1 MNPETAFVAV
11 IDHAPLL
18 TADAC
23 FVLCGE
29 DGLPR
34 AQVGAQIMVANGA
47 GVLVLSGGVHEPPH
61 ILGAKHLHGEV
72 FGLGVAPDR
81 VKTEEASTN
90 TREQAVACIA
100 MAKREGWKRILI
112 VASPYHVYR
121 AYLTFLRVILDKG
134 LGSEIQMIP
143 VGASH
148 TFWHEAPSGTDTT
161 RLELLA
167 REFAKIEEY
176 ADHVATYAEALDYVK
191 AWEGR

>member
-11 IDHAPLL
+11 IDNQPLL
-18 TADAC
+18 TSNAAIA
-23 FVLCGE
+23 LCGE
-29 DGLPR
+29 DGLHR
-34 AQVGAQIMVANGA
+34 AVLGA
-47 GVLVLSGGVHEPPH
+47 GIMTSGHALTLVLSGGRHEPPT
-61 ILGAKHLHGEV
+61 ILGAKYLHGEV
-72 FGLGVAPDR
+72 FALGVAPDR

-90 TREQAVACIA
+90 TREQAVACVA

-121 AYLTFLRVILDKG
+121 AYLTFLRAILDKG

-148 TFWHEAPSGTDTT
+148 TFWHEAPAGTDTT

-167 REFAKIEEY
+167 REFAKIAEY